1 MAGLRPAGKLKH
13 APPRHRS
20 SKEESDR
27 RHKAIVC
34 PTKAMD
40 WEVYGRH
47 RHTSDSTAGGTGIR
61 EQRTGEDRAG
71 TQGRAAGRAE
81 APGATG
87 APAERAGGGE
97 QAQPQDGGGSG
108 AELDGAGG
116 AASIGSSEG
125 RSGIPSGARRDRAD
139 RGRAAGS
146 PWRGRRNA
154 VEGIPER
161 FRERESGISPGA
173 DCRGDRDDGDPE
185 TTGGRPGCGGPG
197 ADTAGNERRGNAAG
211 TRRNRARGVA
221 DPEGDVKGPR
231 RCRNAGGVGVEKKRT
246 I

>member
-71 TQGRAAGRAE
+71 AQGRAAGDRKS
-81 APGATG
+81 T
-87 APAERAGGGE
+87 R
-97 QAQPQDGGGSG
+97 
-108 AELDGAGG
+108 LN
-116 AASIGSSEG
+116 SSHL
-125 RSGIPSGARRDRAD
+125 
-139 RGRAAGS
+139 
-146 PWRGRRNA
+146 
-154 VEGIPER
+154 
-161 FRERESGISPGA
+161 GISYA
-173 DCRGDRDDGDPE
+173 VFCL
-185 TTGGRPGCGGPG
+185 
-197 ADTAGNERRGNAAG
+197 
-211 TRRNRARGVA
+211 
-221 DPEGDVKGPR
+221 
-231 RCRNAGGVGVEKKRT
+231 KK
-246 I
+246 